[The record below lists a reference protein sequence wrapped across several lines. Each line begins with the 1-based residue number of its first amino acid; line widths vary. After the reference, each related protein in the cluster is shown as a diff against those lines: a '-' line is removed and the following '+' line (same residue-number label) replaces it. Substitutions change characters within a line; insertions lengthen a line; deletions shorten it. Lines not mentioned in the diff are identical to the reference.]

1 MLFGMLT
8 TTAPVRLPVL
18 NTMVGVLVMSEL
30 RLVMLSPVAV
40 VGNVPTGL
48 LAPVKVIPE
57 LWLPEH

>member
-8 TTAPVRLPVL
+8 MTAPVRLPVL
-18 NTMVGVLVMSEL
+18 NTMVGVPLMSEL

-40 VGNVPTGL
+40 VGNVPAGL
-48 LAPVKVIPE
+48 LTPVKVMPA